1 MRPRSFVT
9 LGAALLAA
17 LVWASG
23 SAAQRGGIFQGSIE
37 DPAIAY
43 SKGAVDNAVADLNA
57 RLADGSVRLRFDG
70 RAGYLASALDAL
82 NLPADSQLLLFL
94 QTSLQAK
101 RIGPANPR
109 ALFFNDRV
117 ALGWV
122 RDGDVIEVAAHD
134 ATQGTVFYTLEQKP
148 PAATAGEPPQ
158 FRRAFVC
165 LGCHI
170 TGDTFGVPGL
180 LMFSATESGP
190 GSLIRAVAMDHSTPL
205 AARWGGWLVTG
216 SAGGAAHLGNAI
228 PALDP
233 GRRRDLRSVDG
244 LFEPDGYR
252 SATSDIGALL
262 VFSHQ
267 TQMMNLLTR
276 VGWEARAAD
285 PRLHPPFTSSPDT
298 DQRLAQ
304 MMSGIAT
311 EVVDYVLFVDEAPL
325 PGRVEA
331 AAGFVERFSAIGPRD
346 AKGRSL
352 HELDLTRRLLKYPC
366 SYLIYSPAFDGLPPT
381 AKEPIYRRLWEV
393 LSGTERAERYRRAL
407 SREDRQ
413 AIVEI
418 LRDTKTDL
426 PEYFKGAVL

>member
-1 MRPRSFVT
+1 MRPRTFVT

-23 SAAQRGGIFQGSIE
+23 SAAQRGGMFQGSIE

-43 SKGAVDNAVADLNA
+43 TQGARSATRWRISTRSSLTAPFGSASTGA
-57 RLADGSVRLRFDG
+57 R
-70 RAGYLASALDAL
+70 GYLTSALDAL

-190 GSLIRAVAMDHSTPL
+190 GSLIRAVTMDHSTPL

-216 SAGGAAHLGNAI
+216 SAGGAAHLGNAV

-233 GRRRDLRSVDG
+233 AHRRGPALGGRPVRARWLPLGDERHRRAAGVLAPDADDESADAHRVGSARGGSATASAVHVVARHGPASGADDERHRDRGRGLRAVRGRGPAAGPRRRPRRVSSSAS
-244 LFEPDGYR
+244 PR
-252 SATSDIGALL
+252 SAPA
-262 VFSHQ
+262 
-267 TQMMNLLTR
+267 TR
-276 VGWEARAAD
+276 RDVRS
-285 PRLHPPFTSSPDT
+285 TSST
-298 DQRLAQ
+298 
-304 MMSGIAT
+304 
-311 EVVDYVLFVDEAPL
+311 
-325 PGRVEA
+325 
-331 AAGFVERFSAIGPRD
+331 
-346 AKGRSL
+346 
-352 HELDLTRRLLKYPC
+352 
-366 SYLIYSPAFDGLPPT
+366 
-381 AKEPIYRRLWEV
+381 
-393 LSGTERAERYRRAL
+393 
-407 SREDRQ
+407 
-413 AIVEI
+413 
-418 LRDTKTDL
+418 
-426 PEYFKGAVL
+426 

>member
-1 MRPRSFVT
+1 MRPHAFVT

-17 LVWASG
+17 LVWASAP
-23 SAAQRGGIFQGSIE
+23 AAQRGGMFQGSME

-43 SKGAVDNAVADLNA
+43 TKAPVANVVADLNA
-57 RLADGSVRLRFDG
+57 KLANGAVQLRFDG
-70 RAGYLASALDAL
+70 RSGYLQSALDAL
-82 NLPADSQLLLFL
+82 NIPVDSQLLLFS
-94 QTSLQAK
+94 QTSLQAA

-122 RDGDVIEVAAHD
+122 RDGDLLEVAAHD
-134 ATQGTVFYTLEQKP
+134 ATLGTVFYTLEQKP
-148 PAATAGEPPQ
+148 LPAVAAGPPQ

-165 LGCHI
+165 LGCHV
-170 TGDTFGVPGL
+170 TSDTLGVPGL
-180 LMFSATESGP
+180 LNFSVTESGP
-190 GSLIRAVAMDHSTPL
+190 GSLMRAVAMDHRTPMAL
-205 AARWGGWLVTG
+205 RWGSWFVTG
-216 SAGGAAHLGNAI
+216 GTGGAGHRGNEA

-233 GRRRDLRSVDG
+233 ARRRDLRSVEG

-252 SATSDIGALL
+252 TATSDVGALL

-276 VGWEARAAD
+276 IGWEARVAEAPSGAD
-285 PRLHPPFTSSPDT
+285 PRV
-298 DQRLAQ
+298 AQ
-304 MMSGIAT
+304 MMSGIAA
-311 EVVDYVLFVDEAPL
+311 EVVDYMLFIDEAAL
-325 PGRVEA
+325 PGRVQG
-331 AAGFVERFSAIGPRD
+331 AAGFVERFSAGGPRD

-366 SYLIYSPAFDGLPPT
+366 SYLIYSVAFDGLPPA

-393 LSGTERAERYRRAL
+393 LSGSERGERYRRAL

-418 LRDTKTDL
+418 LRDTKKDL
-426 PEYFKGAVL
+426 PDYFKGQVGG